1 MSNYYKY
8 LNMVF
13 QMGAIIG
20 LTTWLGWYLDKH
32 YQLATPYG
40 TVCFSL
46 LGVALALYLSIKDF
60 IAPKKP

>member
-1 MSNYYKY
+1 
-8 LNMVF
+8 MVF